1 MGSRMEEVNKDFRRN
16 IGRDRIKEKMNEK
29 EGSSLP
35 FPVPEAKLSSA
46 VEKRFDSIENRL
58 INLNRKLDQLIHI
71 TRGY

>member
-1 MGSRMEEVNKDFRRN
+1 MGSRMDEVNKDFRRN
-16 IGRDRIKEKMNEK
+16 IARDRIGERIKENEAPPQ
-29 EGSSLP
+29 G
-35 FPVPEAKLSSA
+35 FPIPEAKLSKA